1 MPTTDLLVSWGRP
14 PPRWWRVKDP
24 EEVEEV
30 WSAGWETMAAAAAA
44 TECDSDRDRDRDWRL
59 VFARARPGMVAGL
72 SKRVGQE
79 CRLGSKKKKKEVQLG
94 RRRAIKSQG
103 LVRGKKMPNQGLA
116 AVEKSLRSLGR
127 SVDVRGGW
135 GFGFWKG
142 GGSGQPPGR
151 IDKNYLKMFF
161 LPASR
166 WCQTI
171 AIIQRS

>member
-79 CRLGSKKKKKEVQLG
+79 CRLGSKKKKK
-94 RRRAIKSQG
+94 KS
-103 LVRGKKMPNQGLA
+103 N
-116 AVEKSLRSLGR
+116 
-127 SVDVRGGW
+127 SV
-135 GFGFWKG
+135 G
-142 GGSGQPPGR
+142 GGL
-151 IDKNYLKMFF
+151 LKAKAW
-161 LPASR
+161 LGEKR
-166 WCQTI
+166 CQTKDWLLSKSRF
-171 AIIQRS
+171 ARSDGPSM